1 MSLQRLL
8 RLSNLKESL
17 GQGTTAIY
25 GDIKQGVIT
34 PPLKLGRSSV
44 WPENEIVEIQ
54 KAIIAGKPEHERKEL
69 VSSLVRAR
77 AQAASMQRTTPATV

>member
-8 RLSNLKESL
+8 RLTNLKECL

-25 GDIKQGVIT
+25 DDIKEGVIT

-69 VSSLVRAR
+69 VSCLVRAR
-77 AQAASMQRTTPATV
+77 AQTTITERPTSASV